1 MNTMQS
7 SAASGGAFSVLQ
19 PGSSVATALSE
30 GESRKKH
37 VFLLEIRQKKWRT
50 VKIPLETVRPF
61 VFDSVALS
69 HQSSVNPGNPDSVVD
84 FLSDKVD
91 QMISLAGREAS
102 PNGPT
107 LPLIRCRVDYSGFS
121 TINTQTFAQQFVDK
135 VANPQDVLLW
145 QKSAVRRRAAANGA
159 MLQAITPADAET
171 RIEDLIGEH
180 LNEELRI
187 LPEQELAHAL
197 NEYVQK
203 DEKSALVE
211 TVKTALKE
219 TQQDAERR
227 TKDASKHVEENQ
239 ESEMILKAILSAAGF
254 RREKIV
260 ASRVV
265 NAAKDKINSS
275 VPAANNNTANSRK
288 KKPKST
294 GTQTDDIEDLS
305 ASSGESTGDEDMSDA
320 IDNGMV
326 PPRAKRVTRNSAKQ
340 KTRKHT
346 RKKQKETD
354 TDAARTPDS
363 GGQSRPAPSMSRI
376 STRVQA
382 LNGLRASRKTGKESN
397 MSKWGSF
404 KKH

>member
-1 MNTMQS
+1 MICKNNNVQS

-30 GESRKKH
+30 GESKKKH
-37 VFLLEIRQKKWRT
+37 VFLLEIREKKWRT

-61 VFDSVALS
+61 VFDSVTLS
-69 HQSSVNPGNPDSVVD
+69 HQTSVNPGNPDSVVD
-84 FLSDKVD
+84 FLADKVD
-91 QMISLAGREAS
+91 QMISVAAREAS
-102 PNGPT
+102 PSGPD

-145 QKSAVRRRAAANGA
+145 QKAAVRRRAAANGA
-159 MLQAITPADAET
+159 LLQPVTPADAET

-180 LNEELRI
+180 LKDELRI
-187 LPEQELAHAL
+187 LPEQELGHAL

-211 TVKTALKE
+211 TVKNALKE

-227 TKDASKHVEENQ
+227 TKDASKDVHENQ

-265 NAAKDKINSS
+265 NAAKDKINSTLPD
-275 VPAANNNTANSRK
+275 VNNNQ
-288 KKPKST
+288 KSQRT
-294 GTQTDDIEDLS
+294 RRTETDDIENLS
-305 ASSGESTGDEDMSDA
+305 ASTGESSDDEDMSDA
-320 IDNGMV
+320 IDNGTV
-326 PPRAKRVTRNSAKQ
+326 PRGSKRMTRSSIRQKSKQ
-340 KTRKHT
+340 DT
-346 RKKQKETD
+346 RKKQKESD
-354 TDAARTPDS
+354 SDMAQTPEVD
-363 GGQSRPAPSMSRI
+363 GQNMPAPSVSRV

-382 LNGLRASRKTGKESN
+382 LNGLRASRKTGKESS

>member
-1 MNTMQS
+1 MQS

-265 NAAKDKINSS
+265 NAAKVKINSS

-320 IDNGMV
+320 IDNGTV
-326 PPRAKRVTRNSAKQ
+326 PPRAKRVTRSSAKQ
-340 KTRKHT
+340 KTKEHT

-354 TDAARTPDS
+354 SDAARTPDS

-382 LNGLRASRKTGKESN
+382 LNGLRASRKTGKESS

>member
-1 MNTMQS
+1 
-7 SAASGGAFSVLQ
+7 VLQ

-30 GESRKKH
+30 GESKKKH

-61 VFDSVALS
+61 VFDSVTLS
-69 HQSSVNPGNPDSVVD
+69 HQTSVNPGNPDSVVD
-84 FLSDKVD
+84 FLADKVD
-91 QMISLAGREAS
+91 QMISLAAREAS
-102 PNGPT
+102 SNGPD

-145 QKSAVRRRAAANGA
+145 QKAAVRRRAAANGA
-159 MLQAITPADAET
+159 MLQPVTPADAEI

-180 LNEELRI
+180 LKDELRI
-187 LPEQELAHAL
+187 LPEQELGHAL

-211 TVKTALKE
+211 TVKNALKE

-227 TKDASKHVEENQ
+227 TKDVSKDVQENQ
-239 ESEMILKAILSAAGF
+239 ESEMILKALLSAAGF

-275 VPAANNNTANSRK
+275 LPDPNTNKQPQQR
-288 KKPKST
+288 T
-294 GTQTDDIEDLS
+294 RRTQQTDDIENVS
-305 ASSGESTGDEDMSDA
+305 ASTGESSDDEDMSDA
-320 IDNGMV
+320 IDNGT
-326 PPRAKRVTRNSAKQ
+326 PRCSKRVTRTSIRQ
-340 KTRKHT
+340 KSNQNN
-346 RKKQKETD
+346 RKKQKESD
-354 TDAARTPDS
+354 SDMAQTPEV
-363 GGQSRPAPSMSRI
+363 GAQNMPAPSVSRI

-382 LNGLRASRKTGKESN
+382 LNGLRASKKTSKDSG

>member
-1 MNTMQS
+1 MLFNNNVQS

-30 GESRKKH
+30 GESKKKH

-61 VFDSVALS
+61 VFDSVTLS
-69 HQSSVNPGNPDSVVD
+69 HQTSVNPGNPDSVVD
-84 FLSDKVD
+84 FLADKVD
-91 QMISLAGREAS
+91 QMISLAAREAS
-102 PNGPT
+102 SNGPD

-145 QKSAVRRRAAANGA
+145 QKAAVRRRAAANGA
-159 MLQAITPADAET
+159 LLQPVTPADAET

-180 LNEELRI
+180 LKDELRI
-187 LPEQELAHAL
+187 LPEQELGHAL

-211 TVKTALKE
+211 TVKNALKE

-227 TKDASKHVEENQ
+227 TKDASKDVQENQ
-239 ESEMILKAILSAAGF
+239 ESEMILKALLSAAGF

-275 VPAANNNTANSRK
+275 LPDANTNKKSQQRTRK
-288 KKPKST
+288 T
-294 GTQTDDIEDLS
+294 QQTDDIENRS
-305 ASSGESTGDEDMSDA
+305 ASTGESSDDEGMSDA
-320 IDNGMV
+320 IDNGS
-326 PPRAKRVTRNSAKQ
+326 PRGSKRVTRSSIRQ
-340 KTRKHT
+340 KNNQNN
-346 RKKQKETD
+346 RKKQRESD
-354 TDAARTPDS
+354 SDMAQTPEV
-363 GGQSRPAPSMSRI
+363 GVQNMPAPSVSRI

-382 LNGLRASRKTGKESN
+382 LNGLRASKKTSKDSS